1 MNVFQKNFTNL
12 DEKTTSF
19 VKRFYVF
26 YLGTLYFALLCLA
39 TFVAMRRMPNVD
51 WFFQL
56 ELMSLSLIGFGAFCI
71 GLFSVCYG
79 TFRLIAIS
87 KPLAPRARL
96 TLLTFSV
103 VIPVF
108 MFGIALLFI
117 LSVTAIFR

>member
-12 DEKTTSF
+12 DEKTTGF
-19 VKRFYVF
+19 IKRFYVL
-26 YLGTLYFALLCLA
+26 YLGTLYVALLCLS
-39 TFVAMRRMPNVD
+39 TFVAIRRMPNVD

-71 GLFSVCYG
+71 GLLSVCYG

-87 KPLAPRARL
+87 KPLAPRVRL
-96 TLLTFSV
+96 TLLTFSL

-117 LSVTAIFR
+117 LSVILIFR